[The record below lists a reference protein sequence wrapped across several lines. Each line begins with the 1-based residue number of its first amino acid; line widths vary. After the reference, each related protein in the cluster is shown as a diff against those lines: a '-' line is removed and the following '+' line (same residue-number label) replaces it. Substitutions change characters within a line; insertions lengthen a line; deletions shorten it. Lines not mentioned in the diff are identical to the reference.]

1 MTRLVPT
8 LAAVAAIA
16 ALAGCGSDTSDPS
29 IGRPASIDSN
39 DIKAVALDCL
49 TRVEKLDAREQG
61 DNEIA
66 VGDGDTGPL
75 VRVYLT
81 SGEAEAE
88 IFEGNAE
95 GAEQI
100 GATLL
105 FVRKADDETL
115 KKVEF
120 CLDNQ

>member
-1 MTRLVPT
+1 M
-8 LAAVAAIA
+8 LAAVAALA
-16 ALAGCGSDTSDPS
+16 VLAGCGSDKSDPS
-29 IGRPASIDSN
+29 IGRPASVDSN
-39 DIKAVALDCL
+39 DIKAVVLDCL
-49 TRVEKLDAREQG
+49 TRVEELDAREEG
-61 DNEIA
+61 DDDLV

-75 VRVYLT
+75 VRVFLT

-105 FVRKADDETL
+105 FVRKADDATL
-115 KKVEF
+115 AKVEF